1 MANTISQISATNTF
15 QEWLTAT
22 QSLIGVANNLTN
34 GDGSTFYANTRLEIG
49 GTGASLNV
57 VTGATINE
65 QYSNTINTVN
75 LVVTQNIAQANITNT
90 LKVGNDAVVYD
101 TLTVFGNT
109 TLNTNLDV
117 VGTANITGDLNVS
130 GNINLDS
137 IGFDDLN
144 VAGSGSFGNTL
155 NVTGATTISTVA
167 HSIATPSITTLNM
180 MDDGSQHD
188 YYQPKD
194 YQQNYRCLN
203 IIAPFVERVLML
215 SWCCRCNHSHCSHTL
230 LCFLSRT

>member
-1 MANTISQISATNTF
+1 MAANTISQISSTNTF

-34 GDGSTFYANTRLEIG
+34 GNGSTFYANTRLEIG
-49 GTGASLNV
+49 GTGATLNV

-144 VAGSGSFGNTL
+144 VSGSGSFGNTL
-155 NVTGATTISTVA
+155 NVTGATTISTLDGVSANLSTNVSVLHTTTTDNLVA
-167 HSIATPSITTLNM
+167 NTINVSNQTVTGELVANIFTGNANTAIYAAVAQASGDSLAFAIAL
-180 MDDGSQHD
+180 G
-188 YYQPKD
+188 
-194 YQQNYRCLN
+194 
-203 IIAPFVERVLML
+203 
-215 SWCCRCNHSHCSHTL
+215 
-230 LCFLSRT
+230 

>member
-1 MANTISQISATNTF
+1 MAANTISQISSTNTF

-34 GDGSTFYANTRLEIG
+34 GNGSTFYANTRLEIG
-49 GTGASLNV
+49 GTGATLNV

-109 TLNTNLDV
+109 TLNTNLEV

-155 NVTGATTISTVA
+155 NVTGATTISTLDGVSANLSTNVSVLRTTTTDNLVA
-167 HSIATPSITTLNM
+167 NTINVTNQTVTGELVANIFTGNANTAIFAAIAQAQGDSLAFSIAL
-180 MDDGSQHD
+180 G
-188 YYQPKD
+188 
-194 YQQNYRCLN
+194 
-203 IIAPFVERVLML
+203 
-215 SWCCRCNHSHCSHTL
+215 
-230 LCFLSRT
+230 

>member
-1 MANTISQISATNTF
+1 MAANTISQISTANTF
-15 QEWLTAT
+15 QHWLTAT

-34 GDGSTFYANTRLEIG
+34 GNGSTFYANTRLEIG

-109 TLNTNLDV
+109 TLNTNLEV
-117 VGTANITGDLNVS
+117 VGTANITGDLNVT

-155 NVTGATTISTVA
+155 NVTGATTISTLDGVSANLSTNVSVLRTTTTDNLVA
-167 HSIATPSITTLNM
+167 NTINVTNQTVTGELVANIFTGNANTAIFAAIAQAQGDSLAFSIAL
-180 MDDGSQHD
+180 G
-188 YYQPKD
+188 
-194 YQQNYRCLN
+194 
-203 IIAPFVERVLML
+203 
-215 SWCCRCNHSHCSHTL
+215 
-230 LCFLSRT
+230 

>member
-1 MANTISQISATNTF
+1 MAANTISQISTANTF
-15 QEWLTAT
+15 QHWLTAT

-34 GDGSTFYANTRLEIG
+34 GNGSTFYANTRLEIG

-109 TLNTNLDV
+109 TLNTNLEV

-155 NVTGATTISTVA
+155 NVTGATTISTLDGVSANLSTNVSVLHTTTTDNLVA
-167 HSIATPSITTLNM
+167 NTINVTNQTVTGELVANIFTGNANTAIFAAIAQAQGDSLAFSIAL
-180 MDDGSQHD
+180 G
-188 YYQPKD
+188 
-194 YQQNYRCLN
+194 
-203 IIAPFVERVLML
+203 
-215 SWCCRCNHSHCSHTL
+215 
-230 LCFLSRT
+230 

>member
-1 MANTISQISATNTF
+1 MAANTISQISSTNTF

-34 GDGSTFYANTRLEIG
+34 GNGSTFYANTRLEIG
-49 GTGASLNV
+49 GTGATLNV

-101 TLTVFGNT
+101 TLTVYGNT
-109 TLNTNLDV
+109 TLNTNLEV

-155 NVTGATTISTVA
+155 NVTGATTISTLDGVSANLSTNVSVLRTTTTDNLVA
-167 HSIATPSITTLNM
+167 NTINVTNQTVTGELVANIFTGNANTAIFAAIAQAQGDSLAFSIAL
-180 MDDGSQHD
+180 G
-188 YYQPKD
+188 
-194 YQQNYRCLN
+194 
-203 IIAPFVERVLML
+203 
-215 SWCCRCNHSHCSHTL
+215 
-230 LCFLSRT
+230 